1 MWPFRKK
8 ENIVDLT
15 NLEKRGIL
23 EKIRKMEQK
32 VTNIPSDAG
41 YKDLRGEVDLFSAI
55 AKASSG
61 SASSRSTI
69 RNPETAIINK
79 VDDMEFRLDTLRKK
93 IDDVLNRLEVVEK
106 KTNIRGY

>member
-1 MWPFRKK
+1 MWPFKK
-8 ENIVDLT
+8 REIVVDLT

-23 EKIRKMEQK
+23 EKVKKMEQK
-32 VTNIPSDAG
+32 VTNIPTNSG

-55 AKASSG
+55 ARASSG
-61 SASSRSTI
+61 STSSSSTI
-69 RNPETAIINK
+69 RNPETAITNK

-106 KTNIRGY
+106 KTNVYGH